1 MHEGQ
6 NIPLDRESILA
17 RLRELDGIPGH
28 ERERERLSEQWAELC
43 GLPKTPPLL
52 SGLTEFREDAA
63 WPQPDPISQD
73 APDPP
78 GLEAA
83 ETRRQTLLR
92 VLGWLAAEN
101 DLRRI
106 GWKCALAHWLIA
118 QNESQTELAARLGV
132 SKAAITQSLNA
143 FRSEIAQCLQADDAP

>member
-6 NIPLDRESILA
+6 HVPMHR
-17 RLRELDGIPGH
+17 P
-28 ERERERLSEQWAELC
+28 
-43 GLPKTPPLL
+43 PPL
-52 SGLTEFREDAA
+52 GLAFDDTGEVVPTVEPPADLGDRC
-63 WPQPDPISQD
+63 QTCGKLYD

-78 GLEAA
+78 GFEAD

-92 VLGWLAAEN
+92 ILCWLAAEN

-132 SKAAITQSLNA
+132 SKAAITQSLNG
-143 FRSEIAQCLQADDAP
+143 FRSEIAQCLQGYDAP

>member
-1 MHEGQ
+1 MGGTQEGATQ
-6 NIPLDRESILA
+6 SAMSDRQHIPAHRA
-17 RLRELDGIPGH
+17 PPDGCGWEAGPGEPVAVRVVLPPDDLGDACPH
-28 ERERERLSEQWAELC
+28 C
-43 GLPKTPPLL
+43 GKPY
-52 SGLTEFREDAA
+52 
-63 WPQPDPISQD
+63 D

-83 ETRRQTLLR
+83 ETRRQTLRR
-92 VLGWLAAEN
+92 VLCWLASEN

-118 QNESQTELAARLGV
+118 GNESQTELAMRLGV

-143 FRSEIAQCLQADDAP
+143 FRSEIAQCLQGDDAP